1 MAEYMPLND
10 GDASQDPYPPRGRV
24 NGANSGIETELRAV
38 RGERKVSFY
47 DDEV

>member
-10 GDASQDPYPPRGRV
+10 GDASQDPNPPRGRV
-24 NGANSGIETELRAV
+24 NGANGGMETELRAV
-38 RGERKVSFY
+38 RGERKVLFY

>member
-10 GDASQDPYPPRGRV
+10 EAVNDTSPPRRRV
-24 NGANSGIETELRAV
+24 NGANGGIETELRTV